1 MFAKP
6 VPKSKEKG
14 FLQNLHFVVQTETS
28 HSITN
33 ILYLPDGCHRTLCGS
48 RYAIQQGYPFD
59 FEAVDILLGNLESFE
74 RWIFQSSYV
83 KRNVNF

>member
-1 MFAKP
+1 MFAKRLS
-6 VPKSKEKG
+6 KSKEEG

-74 RWIFQSSYV
+74 R
-83 KRNVNF
+83 